1 MLSSLFGS
9 LFGWGRKIRKLRKRW
24 DRLREKTLKKEPRMR
39 AILLSKEDQIEQSI
53 AALEERRLTRA
64 ERARLARAV
73 ELDMAEVRAMLKEK
87 PMSSRGRR
95 SRHPYSSARKKRKS
109 SSDADS
115 VTIYHSSAYAQ
126 RE

>member
-39 AILLSKEDQIEQSI
+39 AVLLSKEDQIEQSI

-87 PMSSRGRR
+87 P
-95 SRHPYSSARKKRKS
+95 
-109 SSDADS
+109 DEF
-115 VTIYHSSAYAQ
+115 Q
-126 RE
+126 REMQPASPQQRQEKKEEQQ